1 MHSDTLPPSCGSRT
15 PRNIDKQDDLRKT
28 TGTDWSFHDRI
39 DKYTPQFNVSGG
51 FPPSSFYTEEFKH
64 NNSRSGS
71 KINSNYELCRPE
83 FLLEKKYSDG
93 NKYSTNIHST
103 KENYPPV
110 GDEFYSSLTM
120 SSNTKKSPIPSS
132 LTSSKYESHRLESS
146 VSTNIKPFDLR
157 GATSDV
163 KRLDSP
169 TASPRLEASSSK
181 K

>member
-1 MHSDTLPPSCGSRT
+1 
-15 PRNIDKQDDLRKT
+15 
-28 TGTDWSFHDRI
+28 
-39 DKYTPQFNVSGG
+39 
-51 FPPSSFYTEEFKH
+51 
-64 NNSRSGS
+64 
-71 KINSNYELCRPE
+71 
-83 FLLEKKYSDG
+83 
-93 NKYSTNIHST
+93 
-103 KENYPPV
+103 
-110 GDEFYSSLTM
+110 LTM